1 MYFFYTE
8 YINVTFDTQYTFKSI
23 LETILFYITLIR
35 SSCAIEEKNVTLSF
49 YVKH

>member
-23 LETILFYITLIR
+23 LETTTVLHYTYKIFMRYRGKKRDPFFLR
-35 SSCAIEEKNVTLSF
+35 
-49 YVKH
+49 